1 MIFYFLFHFFPGG
14 WDDGVRT
21 SMENSIIFCNLFPKS
36 TLKLLKRKFQKFSRE
51 FREVSRVSKESV
63 DGTKKKF

>member
-1 MIFYFLFHFFPGG
+1 
-14 WDDGVRT
+14 
-21 SMENSIIFCNLFPKS
+21 MENSIIFCNLFPKS